1 MNPRELF
8 YRWTKLRSVKHTT
21 LNPKGPGNVRMH
33 LVPPKFSLRAEES
46 VVILNGQDIIPLK
59 LSWAIMLAEFIE
71 EMNCYDGK
79 ELTDDDLKRIARHTI
94 DRTRKVYYKVPAETL
109 QNDLKIM
116 LKALCDV
123 AYGNEPDGIM
133 IGYRTMGEY
142 APYMKAP
149 HRMDLLI
156 SAMTKTVDGKKE
168 WNCSQ
173 KCLHCYAC
181 GQQQA
186 ETEELT
192 TNQWKQIIDK
202 CRKACIPQLTFTG
215 GEPTMRKDL
224 VELVEYSKWFV
235 TRLNTNG
242 IKLSKELCRAL
253 YDASLDSVQITFY
266 SSNADIHNQLVGV
279 KGYDKTVEG
288 IKNAVEAGLS
298 VSINTP
304 LCTLNRDY
312 VQTLKFLK
320 SLGVMYVTCSGLIIT
335 GNATKDESKKTQLSG
350 EELYQILQDATK
362 FCEENQMQIS
372 FTSPGWI
379 DEERL
384 RALKLMVPSCGACLS
399 NMAIAPDGK
408 VVPCQSWLRGEVLG
422 DMLTDKW
429 KNIWESAACK
439 SKRDYSAQMDQKC
452 PLRAMNSEDK

>member
-1 MNPRELF
+1 MNPKELF
-8 YRWTKLRSVKHTT
+8 YRLVKLRSVKHTT

-33 LVPPKFSLRAEES
+33 LVPPKFSLKAEDS

-94 DRTRKVYYKVPAETL
+94 DKTKKVYYKVPKETL
-109 QNDLKIM
+109 QKDFKVM

-123 AYGNEPDGIM
+123 AYGNPPEVE
-133 IGYRTMGEY
+133 IGYRTLGEY
-142 APYMKAP
+142 ATSMKAP

-156 SAMTKTVDGKKE
+156 SAMTKTVNGKKV
-168 WNCSQ
+168 WNCTQ
-173 KCLHCYAC
+173 KCTHCYAC
-181 GQQQA
+181 GQVQA

-192 TNQWKQIIDK
+192 TDEWKQIIDK
-202 CRKACIPQLTFTG
+202 CRKVCIPQLTFTG

-242 IKLSKELCRAL
+242 IRLSKKLCKEL

-266 SSNADIHNQLVGV
+266 SHDKDIHNRLVGV
-279 KGYDKTVEG
+279 DGYAKTVEG
-288 IKNAVEAGLS
+288 IQNALEAGLS

-304 LCTLNRDY
+304 ICSLNKDY
-312 VQTLKFLK
+312 VMTLKFLK
-320 SLGVMYVTCSGLIIT
+320 NLGVTYVTCSGLIPA
-335 GNATKDESKKTQLSG
+335 GNAVKDESKSTQLTG
-350 EELYQILQDATK
+350 EELYQILQDATR
-362 FCEENQMQIS
+362 FCEEQQMQIS

-379 DEERL
+379 DEDRL
-384 RALKLMVPSCGACLS
+384 VALRLMVPSCGACLS

-408 VVPCQSWLRGEVLG
+408 VIPCQSWLNGNVLG

-429 KNIWESAACK
+429 KDIWEGAECK
-439 SKRDYSAQMDQKC
+439 KRRAYSAKMDQKC
-452 PLRAMNSEDK
+452 PLKAINSEDK